1 MAKVLDPQ
9 LEAMLQEKVDA
20 GLYSDTDE
28 ALEAAVRLLDER
40 DRRLQWLRAEL
51 AIAEEQI
58 ERGELIDYTPE
69 LLEQI
74 TRESEESAR
83 RGRPIRDAVVV
94 GSSD

>member
-1 MAKVLDPQ
+1 MAKILDPQ
-9 LEAMLQEKVDA
+9 LEAVLQEKVDA

-51 AIAEEQI
+51 AIAEVQI

-74 TRESEESAR
+74 TRESEDNAR
-83 RGRPIRDAVVV
+83 RSRGRDAAVVEAPN
-94 GSSD
+94 

>member
-40 DRRLQWLRAEL
+40 DRRRQWLRAEL

-74 TRESEESAR
+74 TRESEDSAR
-83 RGRPIRDAVVV
+83 RGKPIRDAVKP
-94 GSSD
+94 

>member
-1 MAKVLDPQ
+1 MAKSLDPQ
-9 LEAMLQEKVDA
+9 LEAMLQEQVDA

-58 ERGELIDYTPE
+58 ELGELIDYTPE

-83 RGRPIRDAVVV
+83 LGKPIRDAVKP
-94 GSSD
+94 